1 MGLAAAAVVA
11 IAECGL
17 YAAYLNKVKDAKK
30 KERAK
35 RERKGVVREV
45 TGTGY
50 GVEEVKKKEE
60 GEEIWGHGIN
70 GGVRRRVREKYEK
83 EKNSE
88 T

>member
-1 MGLAAAAVVA
+1 MGMAAAVVVA

-17 YAAYLNKVKDAKK
+17 YAAYLNKVKDARK

-45 TGTGY
+45 TEDGGK
-50 GVEEVKKKEE
+50 VNKED
-60 GEEIWGHGIN
+60 GQEIWGRGIN

-83 EKNSE
+83 EKNSG